1 MTTKK
6 TAKPT
11 VKPEVPEVPEV
22 PEAPV
27 KGDLKGLWIE
37 AVSEQGRWRAGHRWP
52 RKGEGVALHTLST
65 EVIAELKADPM
76 LRVKEVTFSDEE
88 KASVIH
94 FEQLQ
99 E

>member
-6 TAKPT
+6 TTKPT
-11 VKPEVPEVPEV
+11 VKPEAPKAPEV
-22 PEAPV
+22 PV

-52 RKGEGVALHTLST
+52 REGAGVALHTLSA

-88 KASVIH
+88 KDSVIH